1 MNHMSHNS
9 AYESIMAG
17 LNEVLAGVK
26 SDKPLL
32 KRHKVTVEPVKV
44 FEADETKKTR
54 NSTGM
59 SRKKESEDA
68 TCIKSS

>member
-26 SDKPLL
+26 SDKPVL
-32 KRHKVTVEPVKV
+32 KRYKVTVEPVKV
-44 FEADETKKTR
+44 FEADETRKTR
-54 NSTGM
+54 NSTGV
-59 SRKKESEDA
+59 SQKKR
-68 TCIKSS
+68 I

>member
-26 SDKPLL
+26 LMRSRRLEIQ
-32 KRHKVTVEPVKV
+32 RACH
-44 FEADETKKTR
+44 
-54 NSTGM
+54 
-59 SRKKESEDA
+59 RKKESEDA